1 MTDAAIRLLVVDD
14 DPLQVE
20 LVQRGLQRDG
30 FDVRGV
36 TRFTDMAS
44 EAQRFAPRVVLLDV
58 NMPDAP
64 DSGMID
70 AVREAAPGARVVLYS
85 AWEDA
90 KLRVLVRQLGADG
103 YISKS
108 ESVMAIGR
116 RLHELQRG

>member
-1 MTDAAIRLLVVDD
+1 MTGEAIRLLVVDD

-20 LVQRGLQRDG
+20 LVQRALQRDG

-36 TRFTDMAS
+36 IRVADLAG
-44 EAQRFAPRVVLLDV
+44 EAQRFAPAVVLLDV

-64 DSGMID
+64 EGGLIG

-90 KLRVLVRQLGADG
+90 KLRVLVRELGADG

-108 ESVMAIGR
+108 ESVMSIGR

>member
-1 MTDAAIRLLVVDD
+1 MTGAAIRLLVVDD

-20 LVQRGLQRDG
+20 LVQRGLERDG

-36 TRFTDMAS
+36 TRFADVAI
-44 EAQRFAPRVVLLDV
+44 EAQRFEPGFVLLDV

-64 DSGMID
+64 ESDMI
-70 AVREAAPGARVVLYS
+70 AVVRAAAPGACVVLYS

-103 YISKS
+103 FISKS

>member
-1 MTDAAIRLLVVDD
+1 MTGEAIRLLVVDD

-20 LVQRGLQRDG
+20 LVQRALQRDG

-36 TRFTDMAS
+36 IRVADLAS
-44 EAQRFAPRVVLLDV
+44 EAQRFAPAVVLLDV

-64 DSGMID
+64 EGGLIG

-90 KLRVLVRQLGADG
+90 KLRVLVRELGADG

-108 ESVMAIGR
+108 ESVMSIGR

>member
-1 MTDAAIRLLVVDD
+1 MTGEAIRLLVVDD

-20 LVQRGLQRDG
+20 LVQRALQRDG

-36 TRFTDMAS
+36 IRFADLAS
-44 EAQRFAPRVVLLDV
+44 EAQRFAPAVVLLDV

-64 DSGMID
+64 EGGLIG

-90 KLRVLVRQLGADG
+90 KLRVLVRELGADG

>member
-1 MTDAAIRLLVVDD
+1 MTGEAIRLLVVDD

-20 LVQRGLQRDG
+20 LVQRALQRDG

-36 TRFTDMAS
+36 IRFADLAG
-44 EAQRFAPRVVLLDV
+44 EAQRFAPAVVLLDV

-64 DSGMID
+64 EGGLIG

-90 KLRVLVRQLGADG
+90 KLRVLVRELGADG